1 MYYTNVLYLLSEC
14 CVQKQ
19 RFTRNFPILRNN
31 CREMGNMRTGTEI
44 VNPCVKIDECLICT
58 KCLHFKY
65 TSEAMGPKCISEAI
79 SV

>member
-1 MYYTNVLYLLSEC
+1 MYYICCLNAVFRSKDLLEI
-14 CVQKQ
+14 
-19 RFTRNFPILRNN
+19 FPILRNN